1 MKKLILS
8 LSALTVSLLSF
19 QSFAQDCSGN
29 RYSQPIFTDI
39 DSAVNIKY
47 GSNYK
52 QNGATLEDLYLDV
65 YYPKNDTDTDRPVV
79 LLAHGGSFMAG
90 SRKDLAAMCKN
101 ISAMGYVTVSISYR
115 LLTADANVLFNPG
128 PEFKKEVVRAIHDMK
143 AAVRYI
149 RKSYDNNNPYG
160 INPNIIIVGGVSAGA
175 ILANHVTFL
184 DSENKVPSDLTA
196 YMTAQGGLEGNSGNP
211 GISSYPAMVLSMCG
225 AIMDTAWVEPGDQP
239 YYGVHTMP
247 DQVVPNL
254 YGQPNVGMTVPVY
267 VYGDSLIYKRTL
279 NVGVNSKYK
288 NYDTG
293 QHCEFGPEYFADMMG
308 FTYQNL
314 CVQGLSTK
322 NNPEKV
328 YFSVYP
334 NPANS
339 NVTIEIP
346 GNQWE
351 ATYEVIDLVG
361 KVVYKSTI
369 PSDQILTQLDVTSF
383 PSGIYQIKV
392 NTNDNRTSIKKFIIE

>member
-8 LSALTVSLLSF
+8 LSALTISLLSL

-29 RYSQPIFTDI
+29 RYSQAIFTDI

-52 QNGATLEDLYLDV
+52 QDGITNEDLYLDI

-79 LLAHGGSFMAG
+79 LLAHGGSFIG
-90 SRKDLAAMCKN
+90 GNRKDIATLCKN
-101 ISAMGYVTVSISYR
+101 ISSMGYVTVSISYR
-115 LLTADANVLFNPG
+115 LLNVNASVIANPG
-128 PEFKKEVVRAIHDMK
+128 LEFKKEVVRAIHDMK
-143 AAVRYI
+143 AAIRYM

-160 INPNIIIVGGVSAGA
+160 INPNIIINGGVSAGA
-175 ILANHVTFL
+175 ILANHLIFL
-184 DSENKVPSDLTA
+184 DNDNKIPSELTS
-196 YMTAQGGLEGNSGNP
+196 YFSAQGGLDGTSGNSGY
-211 GISSYPAMVLSMCG
+211 SSTPQMVLSMCG
-225 AIMDTAWVEPGDQP
+225 AIMDTTWIESGDQP
-239 YYGVHTMP
+239 YYGVHTTP

-254 YGQPNVGMTVPVY
+254 YGQPNIGMTIPVDL
-267 VYGDSLIYKRTL
+267 YGDSLMFNRAH

-288 NYDTG
+288 NYPTG
-293 QHCEFGPEYFADMMG
+293 GHCEFGPEYFADMMG

-339 NVTIEIP
+339 TVTIEIP
-346 GNQWE
+346 GNKWD

-369 PSDQILTQLDVTSF
+369 QSDQILTQLDVTSF
-383 PSGIYQIKV
+383 PSGVYQIKV
-392 NTNDNRTSIKKFIIE
+392 NTNDNRTAIKKFIIE